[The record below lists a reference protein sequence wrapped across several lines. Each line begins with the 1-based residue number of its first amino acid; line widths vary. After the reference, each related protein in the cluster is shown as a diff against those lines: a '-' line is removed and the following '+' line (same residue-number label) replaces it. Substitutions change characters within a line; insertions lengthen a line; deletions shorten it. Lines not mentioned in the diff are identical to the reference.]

1 MSSCRQSVQD
11 KAAQHSKEHDAM
23 VLKMAEIIKS
33 KVEEMMASEAVQ
45 QRIQH
50 RLKEERA
57 ALEDKV
63 VPMLKHILSFC
74 ATTRQSVPK
83 CIGVWARPSLD

>member
-1 MSSCRQSVQD
+1 
-11 KAAQHSKEHDAM
+11 M

-74 ATTRQSVPK
+74 AMTRQSVPK
-83 CIGVWARPSLD
+83 CIRSLGTTIAALKCSMLERCKLCFT